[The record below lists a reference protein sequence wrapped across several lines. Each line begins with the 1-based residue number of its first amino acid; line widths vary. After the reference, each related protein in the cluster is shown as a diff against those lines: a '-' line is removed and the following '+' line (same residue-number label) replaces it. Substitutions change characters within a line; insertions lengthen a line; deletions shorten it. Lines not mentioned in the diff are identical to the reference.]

1 MSKSKKEK
9 KKEKELVKKTQG
21 LWAEFKAFITR
32 GNILDMAVGVII
44 GGAFNAI
51 VTALVNILMSVC
63 TWGVPGGIKGL
74 ITVLPASNPAQAGVA
89 NIGQKFD
96 ASTLNEMVI
105 KYAHESG
112 ATITVESDSFVQW
125 KNSLLG
131 LYQLHGT
138 TYVYNQSA
146 FIDWGTFINAII
158 SFLIIALTLFVIVK
172 VSKYITKK
180 RDEYKAKMQEE
191 YYQRHPE
198 ERPVPPAPAPKK
210 PTTEELLIS
219 ILSELQKQN
228 GTKPTEESK

>member
-1 MSKSKKEK
+1 
-9 KKEKELVKKTQG
+9 
-21 LWAEFKAFITR
+21 
-32 GNILDMAVGVII
+32 
-44 GGAFNAI
+44 
-51 VTALVNILMSVC
+51 
-63 TWGVPGGIKGL
+63 
-74 ITVLPASNPAQAGVA
+74 
-89 NIGQKFD
+89 
-96 ASTLNEMVI
+96 MVI

-180 RDEYKAKMQEE
+180 RDEYKAKIQEE

-210 PTTEELLIS
+210 PTTEELLTS
-219 ILSELQKQN
+219 ILGELQKQN